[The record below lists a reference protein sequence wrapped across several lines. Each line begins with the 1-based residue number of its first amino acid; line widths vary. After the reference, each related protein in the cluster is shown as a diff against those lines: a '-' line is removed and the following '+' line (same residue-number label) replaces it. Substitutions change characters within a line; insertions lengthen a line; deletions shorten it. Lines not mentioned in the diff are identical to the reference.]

1 MIGMN
6 MTKKTTYELTTSPG
20 TVQTFN
26 SDVIT
31 NKQYEENLNESKRRI
46 RILKP
51 NLIQEFIDEFERIIG
66 E

>member
-1 MIGMN
+1 MDID
-6 MTKKTTYELTTSPG
+6 
-20 TVQTFN
+20 

-46 RILKP
+46 RILKA
-51 NLIQEFIDEFERIIG
+51 NLVQEFIDEFERIIG